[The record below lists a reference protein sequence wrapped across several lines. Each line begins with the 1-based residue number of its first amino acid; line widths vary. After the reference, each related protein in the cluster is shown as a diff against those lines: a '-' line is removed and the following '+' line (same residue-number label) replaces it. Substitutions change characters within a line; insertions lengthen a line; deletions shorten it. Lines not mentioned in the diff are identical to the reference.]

1 MEKKFKKLTGV
12 VPLEIAEVGDYVQ
25 FGKIVWSVIAIEGD
39 KKLLLSK
46 ECLVTGL
53 DWELG
58 QNNFADLLN
67 ERDLFNKLVDP
78 DSDEESTE
86 KAVSEGE
93 DVNEEDIIDDSL
105 DFLFSE
111 EYFNKKY
118 KACQSE
124 YESIQRY
131 LRESFCEEYF
141 SQSDSERV
149 VPNSIETNNQN
160 VYDKVF
166 LLSRDEV
173 EKYITKKEDR
183 IGTIFNL
190 IDRDIPKPWLLRFN
204 ESERYYFEVNEE
216 GEIIVVVGWYNK
228 FRPAVWVK

>member
-25 FGKIVWSVIAIEGD
+25 FGKIAWAVIAIEGD

-46 ECLVTGL
+46 DWMQVDYDWTCSEEDVDEPIDDLEDDLENDLV
-53 DWELG
+53 D
-58 QNNFADLLN
+58 
-67 ERDLFNKLVDP
+67 NKL
-78 DSDEESTE
+78 
-86 KAVSEGE
+86 AFLCSEA
-93 DVNEEDIIDDSL
+93 
-105 DFLFSE
+105 
-111 EYFNKKY
+111 YFNRKY
-118 KACQSE
+118 RACQSD
-124 YESIQRY
+124 YERIQKY

-141 SQSDSERV
+141 LQSDLERI
-149 VPNSIETNNQN
+149 VPYSIEINDQTVSEQ
-160 VYDKVF
+160 VF

-173 EKYITKKEDR
+173 EKYIPKKEDR
-183 IGTIFNL
+183 IAYAV
-190 IDRDIPKPWLLRFN
+190 IDFDILVSNVKKPWLLRFN